1 MGRSFSTSDAHG
13 DFHLK
18 PLRVASLKDGVW
30 QEAKDLAE
38 VLPNWTVLSCDD
50 ERMVLTCE
58 RRGGALAG
66 RSLVTIA
73 VEGPDGIPSTT
84 VHVRSESEGGLP
96 GFARD
101 RAVVLEFMRPFHR
114 RVC

>member
-1 MGRSFSTSDAHG
+1 MGRSFATSDAHG
-13 DFHLK
+13 NFHLK
-18 PLRVASLKDGVW
+18 PLRVASLKGGVW

-38 VLPNWTVLSCDD
+38 ALPGWTVLACDD
-50 ERMVLTCE
+50 EAMVLTCE

-66 RSLVTIA
+66 TARVTVT
-73 VEGPDGIPSTT
+73 VEGPEGVPSTT
-84 VHVRSESEGGLP
+84 VHVRSQSEGGFP

-101 RAVVLEFMRPFHR
+101 RSVVLEFMKLFHR